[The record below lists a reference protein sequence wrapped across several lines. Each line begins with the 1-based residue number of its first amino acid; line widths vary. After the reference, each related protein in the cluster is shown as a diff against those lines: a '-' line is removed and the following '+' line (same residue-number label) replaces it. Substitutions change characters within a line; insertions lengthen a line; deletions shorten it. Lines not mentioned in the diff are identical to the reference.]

1 MDLRIFTMKEDNDSK
16 QIIKDKQD
24 FQRWLSGIPY
34 EVAFWRSY
42 YGNKRRRADLFSWSL
57 YDKPCHLDNFD
68 IGKYVDGLETPRPK
82 LLDVGCA
89 LSYMFSSNINGK
101 HFDVD
106 YVDPLAPF
114 YNQILR
120 RYRIERPEI
129 QFGMIE
135 SLTGSYAPNTVDFIH
150 VRNALDH
157 CSNPLNGIIQA
168 LAALKK
174 NGVLYLNHFRNEA
187 KNEGYR
193 GFHQFNINEKDGDFI
208 LWNKDIELNV
218 TEICKGFAEVTTT
231 VTAEGRIVSV
241 LTKKAE
247 VSSTLY
253 NPQEIAMLMTSNMMA
268 TVEYFHK
275 FRSSS
280 KYQTKRIISTI
291 GHRTMR
297 MMPYSILNKI
307 KRLAGK

>member
-1 MDLRIFTMKEDNDSK
+1 MKEDKDTK
-16 QIIKDKQD
+16 KDIKDKQD

-42 YGNKRRRADLFSWSL
+42 YGNKRRRDDLFQWSL

-68 IGKYVDGLETPRPK
+68 IDKYIDGLETPQPK

-101 HFDVD
+101 HLEVD

-129 QFGMIE
+129 KFGMIE

-187 KNEGYR
+187 ENEGYR
-193 GFHQFNINEKDGDFI
+193 GFHQFNINERDGNFI
-208 LWNKDIELNV
+208 LWNKDTELNV
-218 TEICKGFAEVTTT
+218 TDICKGFAEVTTS
-231 VTAEGRIVSV
+231 VTSEGRIVSV
-241 LTKKAE
+241 ITKKGE
-247 VSSTLY
+247 VPSTLY

-268 TVEYFHK
+268 TVEYFHH

-280 KYQTKRIISTI
+280 KYQTKRIVSTI

-307 KRLAGK
+307 KRFAGK

>member
-1 MDLRIFTMKEDNDSK
+1 MMKEDKDTK
-16 QIIKDKQD
+16 KILKDKQD

-42 YGNKRRRADLFSWSL
+42 YGNKRRRYDLFRWSL

-68 IGKYVDGLETPRPK
+68 IDKYVDGLNTPQPK

-120 RYRIERPEI
+120 KYSIERPEI
-129 QFGMIE
+129 KFGMIE

-174 NGVLYLNHFRNEA
+174 DGVLYLNHFRNEA

-193 GFHQFNINEKDGDFI
+193 GFHQFNINEKDGNFI
-208 LWNKDIELNV
+208 LWNNDTELNV
-218 TEICKGFAEVTTT
+218 TKICKKFAEVTTT
-231 VTAEGRIVSV
+231 VTPEGRIVSV
-241 LTKKAE
+241 ITKKAD
-247 VSSTLY
+247 VPSTLY

-275 FRSSS
+275 FRTTA
-280 KYQTKRIISTI
+280 KYQTKRIVSTI

>member
-1 MDLRIFTMKEDNDSK
+1 MKEDKDTK
-16 QIIKDKQD
+16 QNIKDNQD
-24 FQRWLSGIPY
+24 FQRWLTGIPY

-42 YGNKRRRADLFSWSL
+42 YGNKRRRDDLFRWSL

-68 IGKYVDGLETPRPK
+68 IDKYIDGLSTPHPK

-120 RYRIERPEI
+120 KYRIERPEI
-129 QFGMIE
+129 YFGMIE

-168 LAALKK
+168 LVTLKK
-174 NGVLYLNHFRNEA
+174 DGVLYLNHFRDEA

-193 GFHQFNINEKDGDFI
+193 GFHQFNINEKDGNFI
-208 LWNKDIELNV
+208 LWNKDTALNV
-218 TEICKGFAEVTTT
+218 TEICKEFADVATT
-231 VTAEGRIVSV
+231 VTPEGRIVSV
-241 LTKKAE
+241 ITKKAE
-247 VSSTLY
+247 VPSSLY
-253 NPQEIAMLMTSNMMA
+253 NPQEIAMLMTTNMMA

-275 FRSSS
+275 FRTSA
-280 KYQTKRIISTI
+280 KYQTKRIISSI

>member
-1 MDLRIFTMKEDNDSK
+1 MTTDSNMKEDINRREK
-16 QIIKDKQD
+16 LD

-57 YDKPCHLDNFD
+57 YDKPCHLDNID
-68 IGKYVDGLETPRPK
+68 IDKYVASLATTKPK

-89 LSYMFSSNINGK
+89 LSYMFSSNINGERIA
-101 HFDVD
+101 VD

-120 RYRIERPEI
+120 DYKIDRPEI
-129 QFGMIE
+129 KFGMIE
-135 SLTGSYAPNTVDFIH
+135 SLTGSYAPNTIDFIH

-157 CSNPLNGIIQA
+157 CSNPFNGIIQC

-174 NGVLYLNHFRNEA
+174 DRVLYLNHFRNEA
-187 KNEGYR
+187 ENEGYR
-193 GFHQFNINEKDGDFI
+193 GFHQFNITEKDGNFI
-208 LWNKDIELNV
+208 LWNKDIDLNV
-218 TEICKGFAEVTTT
+218 TEMCKDFAEVATS
-231 VTAEGRIVSV
+231 VTSEGRIVSV
-241 LTKKAE
+241 ITKKAD
-247 VSSTLY
+247 VPSSFY
-253 NPQEIAMLMTSNMMA
+253 NPQEIAMQMTADMMA

-275 FRSSS
+275 FRQSA
-280 KYQTKRIISTI
+280 KYQTKRLVSTV

-297 MMPYSILNKI
+297 LMPYSILNKI
-307 KRLAGK
+307 KRIAGK

>member
-1 MDLRIFTMKEDNDSK
+1 MKEDIEK
-16 QIIKDKQD
+16 TTKDKQD

-68 IGKYVDGLETPRPK
+68 IDKYVASLANPHPK

-89 LSYMFSSNINGK
+89 LSYMFSSNING
-101 HFDVD
+101 DNIAVD

-120 RYRIERPEI
+120 QFKIDRPEI
-129 QFGMIE
+129 KFGMIE
-135 SLTGSYAPNTVDFIH
+135 SLTGSYAPNTVDLIH

-157 CSNPLNGIIQA
+157 CSNPFYGIIQC

-174 NGVLYLNHFRNEA
+174 DRVLYLNHFRNEA
-187 KNEGYR
+187 QNEGYR
-193 GFHQFNINEKDGDFI
+193 GFHQFNITEKDGDFI
-208 LWNKDIELNV
+208 LWNKDTELNV
-218 TEICKGFAEVTTT
+218 TKLCKNFAEVVTT
-231 VTAEGRIVSV
+231 VTSEGRIVSV
-241 LTKKAE
+241 ITKKAD
-247 VSSTLY
+247 VPSSFY
-253 NPQEIAMLMTSNMMA
+253 NPQQIAMQMTADMMA

-275 FRSSS
+275 FNHSA
-280 KYQTKRIISTI
+280 KYQTKRLISTV

-297 MMPYSILNKI
+297 LMPYSILNKI

>member
-1 MDLRIFTMKEDNDSK
+1 MMKEDKDTRQN
-16 QIIKDKQD
+16 IKDKQD

-42 YGNKRRRADLFSWSL
+42 YGNKRRRDDLFRWSL

-68 IGKYVDGLETPRPK
+68 INAYVDGLNTQHPK

-101 HFDVD
+101 HFDID

-120 RYRIERPEI
+120 RHKIERPEI
-129 QFGMIE
+129 KFGMIE
-135 SLTGSYAPNTVDFIH
+135 SLTGSYAPDTVDFIH

-193 GFHQFNINEKDGDFI
+193 GFHQFNIDEREGNFI
-208 LWNKDIELNV
+208 LWNKDLELNV
-218 TEICKGFAEVTTT
+218 TDICNKFAEVTTS
-231 VTAEGRIVSV
+231 VTSEGRIVSV
-241 LTKKAE
+241 ITKKDE
-247 VSSTLY
+247 VPSTLY
-253 NPQEIAMLMTSNMMA
+253 NPQAIAMLMTSNMMA

-275 FRSSS
+275 FNSSA
-280 KYQTKRIISTI
+280 KYQTKRIVSTI
-291 GHRTMR
+291 GHNTMR
-297 MMPYSILNKI
+297 IMPYTILNKI

>member
-1 MDLRIFTMKEDNDSK
+1 MNLRIRMMKEDKDTK
-16 QIIKDKQD
+16 RTIKDTQD

-42 YGNKRRRADLFSWSL
+42 YGNKRRRDDLFRWSL

-68 IGKYVDGLETPRPK
+68 IDKYVDDLKTPEPK

-101 HFDVD
+101 HFNVD

-120 RYRIERPEI
+120 KYSIERPEI
-129 QFGMIE
+129 KFGMIE
-135 SLTGSYAPNTVDFIH
+135 SLSGSYAPNTVDFIH

-168 LAALKK
+168 LAALKIGK
-174 NGVLYLNHFRNEA
+174 VLYLNHFRNEA
-187 KNEGYR
+187 ENEGYR
-193 GFHQFNINEKDGDFI
+193 GFHQFNINEKDGNFI
-208 LWNKDIELNV
+208 LWNKDTELNV
-218 TEICKGFAEVTTT
+218 TEICKEFAEVTTS
-231 VTAEGRIVSV
+231 VTSEGRIVSV
-241 LTKKAE
+241 ITKKAE
-247 VSSTLY
+247 VPSTLY

-268 TVEYFHK
+268 TVEYFHN
-275 FRSSS
+275 FRSTS
-280 KYQTKRIISTI
+280 KYQTKRIVSTI

-297 MMPYSILNKI
+297 LMPYSILNKI